1 MHFGEKRCMILV
13 KEASMLLDKL
23 WVRIRGEFLAL
34 KEDLSGEGDVRQ
46 RAEQFLDKLERR
58 LGEAC
63 HGEAPAQNIDARL
76 AAVSRKLDEASPGE
90 ALRTTR
96 DDAPTLEELHEACE
110 ELRRLRSQPPGDAP
124 DDSAPSPNPRR
135 LG

>member
-1 MHFGEKRCMILV
+1 
-13 KEASMLLDKL
+13 MLLDKL

-46 RAEQFLDKLERR
+46 KAEQFLDKLERR

-63 HGEAPAQNIDARL
+63 RGQAPVEDIDARL
-76 AAVSRKLDEASPGE
+76 AAVSRRLQERNAGE
-90 ALRTTR
+90 SSSATY
-96 DDAPTLEELHEACE
+96 DGAPTLEELHEAWE
-110 ELRRLRSQPPGDAP
+110 ELRRLRSQHPGDAP
-124 DDSAPSPNPRR
+124 DNPPPPPNPRR

>member
-1 MHFGEKRCMILV
+1 
-13 KEASMLLDKL
+13 MLLDKL

-46 RAEQFLDKLERR
+46 QAEQFLDKLERR

-63 HGEAPAQNIDARL
+63 RDEVPSRDIEARL
-76 AAVSRKLDEASPGE
+76 AAVSKKLEEGSTRESPV
-90 ALRTTR
+90 ATC
-96 DDAPTLEELHEACE
+96 DDAPTLEELHEAWE
-110 ELRRLRSQPPGDAP
+110 ELRRLRNQRSEDASAEQAPP
-124 DDSAPSPNPRR
+124 PNPRR